1 MGKNYIEVIIN
12 KKVYQLSGSESE
24 EYLQKLARHIDK
36 KTRELS
42 ATAGYDKMTSE
53 YQNLLLALNLAD
65 EYFKCKEELEHM
77 DEEASERE
85 RQLYETRHEM
95 IDAKIQ
101 VEALEKMVAEYKKQM
116 NRLQKEIIRLEQGN
130 MDE

>member
-1 MGKNYIEVIIN
+1 MEKNFIEVIIN

-36 KTRELS
+36 KTQELS
-42 ATAGYDKMTSE
+42 VAAGYDKMTAE

-101 VEALEKMVAEYKKQM
+101 AETLEKMVEEYKKQITH
-116 NRLQKEIIRLEQGN
+116 LQKEIIRLEQGN
-130 MDE
+130 LDE